1 MCVTYPGRI
10 VEIVGGMAVVDL
22 QGRRL
27 RASLVVVP
35 TAAVGDWVIVAAGT
49 VLEIV
54 EPEEAAEILA
64 ILAEPTQ
71 AEPTQEEIRP

>member
-10 VEIVGGMAVVDL
+10 LALEGDMALVETD
-22 QGRRL
+22 QRRH
-27 RASLVVVP
+27 RALLVLVP

-64 ILAEPTQ
+64 ILAEATK
-71 AEPTQEEIRP
+71 EEVRP

>member
-1 MCVTYPGRI
+1 VCVTYPGRI
-10 VEIVGGMAVVDL
+10 VEIVDGMAVVDL

-35 TAAVGDWVIVAAGT
+35 TAVAGDWVIVAAGT

-54 EPEEAAEILA
+54 EPEGAAEIRA
-64 ILAEPTQ
+64 ILGEPTQ
-71 AEPTQEEIRP
+71 AEPSQEEIRP

>member
-10 VEIVGGMAVVDL
+10 LALEGDMALVETD
-22 QGRRL
+22 QHRH
-27 RASLVVVP
+27 RASLVLVP

-64 ILAEPTQ
+64 ILAEATK
-71 AEPTQEEIRP
+71 EEVRP